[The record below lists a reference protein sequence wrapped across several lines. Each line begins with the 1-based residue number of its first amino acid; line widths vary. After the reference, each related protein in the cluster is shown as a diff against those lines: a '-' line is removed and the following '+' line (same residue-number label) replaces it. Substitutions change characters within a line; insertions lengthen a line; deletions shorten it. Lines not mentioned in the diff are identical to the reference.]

1 MVWTL
6 RIDGESYS
14 VPGHIQAPS
23 YKIEE
28 PDQPGRNSVAP
39 LVRFLDP
46 AGPEVTGRS
55 RRWRLDGR
63 ARYNTGRRSAVA
75 QDLRECA
82 DDGQS
87 TFWIRAGEALWVK
100 HRGPGNVTFSPTD
113 QMSIPDG
120 MEVLTRGTFS
130 EPGDYV
136 LRVQAYEGRS
146 PWGAQCCWTN
156 AYIKVTVT
164 VTP

>member
-1 MVWTL
+1 MWEYKQAAPWLLAGPVTTRVGDPLSL
-6 RIDGESYS
+6 RIS
-14 VPGHIQAPS
+14 VSAPMTGNPHS
-23 YKIEE
+23 GFE
-28 PDQPGRNSVAP
+28 R
-39 LVRFLDP
+39 VR
-46 AGPEVTGRS
+46 
-55 RRWRLDGR
+55 
-63 ARYNTGRRSAVA
+63 
-75 QDLRECA
+75 
-82 DDGQS
+82 
-87 TFWIRAGEALWVK
+87 ALWVK

-120 MEVLTRGTFS
+120 MEVLTTGTFS

-156 AYIKVTVT
+156 AYIEVT